1 MLEVF
6 QFSQELS
13 DYSHNFSEYA
23 HLLSTAAN
31 LFINIDVPSEV
42 RSEVPDLC
50 ADVLFHNSNQRD
62 PELFQLGLQR
72 GQRRGLLQ
80 QDKNTKKRKT
90 ISSHALIVEW
100 KQTMFIHRDFWRHL
114 SAQKSS
120 RSSYSHDHSPIRLPQ
135 ALCFDD
141 LLICRQTHIEL
152 FLIKSLTSRVSD

>member
-13 DYSHNFSEYA
+13 DYSHNFSEHA

-31 LFINIDVPSEV
+31 LFIYIDVPSEV

-80 QDKNTKKRKT
+80 RDKNTKKRKKN
-90 ISSHALIVEW
+90 LI
-100 KQTMFIHRDFWRHL
+100 T
-114 SAQKSS
+114 
-120 RSSYSHDHSPIRLPQ
+120 
-135 ALCFDD
+135 C
-141 LLICRQTHIEL
+141 T
-152 FLIKSLTSRVSD
+152 